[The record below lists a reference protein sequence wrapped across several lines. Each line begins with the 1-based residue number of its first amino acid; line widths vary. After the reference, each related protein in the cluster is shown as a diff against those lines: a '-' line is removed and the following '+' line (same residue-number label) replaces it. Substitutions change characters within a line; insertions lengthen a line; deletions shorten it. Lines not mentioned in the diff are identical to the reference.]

1 MFTGIVEGVGK
12 VISLRE
18 QRESWCLSLS
28 LPFEDNSGLEAGASL
43 AVNGCCLTFRENANE
58 EGSFDLLDETLARTN
73 LGNLKAGNLVN
84 LERSLSADGRIGG
97 HFVTGHIDAVG
108 EVKIFEERGKNL
120 YLRVALPTE
129 YSRYLVDKGSV
140 SVDGCSLTVCEV
152 DEDSFAIWLIPHTL
166 SKTNLN
172 DRKVGDKVNL
182 EFDILAK
189 YVAKFSSPLIEKLP
203 S

>member
-172 DRKVGDKVNL
+172 ERKVGDKVNL

-189 YVAKFSSPLIEKLP
+189 YVAKFSSPFIEKLP

>member
-73 LGNLKAGNLVN
+73 LGTLKVGDLVN
-84 LERSLSADGRIGG
+84 LERSMTANGRIGG
-97 HFVTGHIDAVG
+97 HFVTGHIDVVG

-120 YLRVALPTE
+120 YLRVSLPAE
-129 YSRYLVDKGSV
+129 YSKYLVDKGSV

-152 DEDSFAIWLIPHTL
+152 EEDSFAIWLIPHTL
-166 SKTNLN
+166 ARTNLN
-172 DRKVGDKVNL
+172 DRKVNDKVNL

-189 YVAKFSSPLIEKLP
+189 YVARFSSPFIEKLP

>member
-172 DRKVGDKVNL
+172 DRKIGDKVNL

-189 YVAKFSSPLIEKLP
+189 YVARFSSPLIEKLP

>member
-12 VISLRE
+12 VISLKE

-73 LGNLKAGNLVN
+73 LGTLKVGDLVN
-84 LERSLSADGRIGG
+84 LERSMTANGRIGG
-97 HFVTGHIDAVG
+97 HFVTGHIDVVG

-120 YLRVALPTE
+120 YLRVSLPLE
-129 YSRYLVDKGSV
+129 YSKYLVDKGSV

-152 DEDSFAIWLIPHTL
+152 EEDSFAIWLIPHTL
-166 SKTNLN
+166 ARTNLN
-172 DRKVGDKVNL
+172 DRKVNDKVNL

-189 YVAKFSSPLIEKLP
+189 YVARFSSPFIEKLP